1 MSAPRSRSRAARWA
15 PSAAPTPSRPLPIEA
30 TIPGTPED
38 TDTLVVVAG
47 RAFAPADGA
56 RLVTNDGQAIAL
68 TLQPGGF
75 FIVELSASESAA
87 ARQGLRIE
95 ADQAGHKIGE
105 TDLSGAFTPENDR
118 LDPIAVEMVS
128 ASGDLTK
135 VVSFVGS
142 VQVQHAVAVRLEYP
156 DGTHADARLGAHGK
170 YEFTLPL
177 DAQGAFAR
185 KPGRL
190 VALDGEG
197 NELASRTVAAVSF
210 WHANEG

>member
-1 MSAPRSRSRAARWA
+1 MRVETSQ
-15 PSAAPTPSRPLPIEA
+15 
-30 TIPGTPED
+30 
-38 TDTLVVVAG
+38 AG
-47 RAFAPADGA
+47 R
-56 RLVTNDGQAIAL
+56 
-68 TLQPGGF
+68 
-75 FIVELSASESAA
+75 
-87 ARQGLRIE
+87 
-95 ADQAGHKIGE
+95 KIGE
-105 TDLSGAFTPENDR
+105 IDLSDAFTPENDR

-135 VVSFVGS
+135 VVRFFGS
-142 VQVQHAVAVRLEYP
+142 VQVQDAVAVRLEYP

-170 YEFTLPL
+170 YEFTLPV

-190 VALDGEG
+190 VALDGDG